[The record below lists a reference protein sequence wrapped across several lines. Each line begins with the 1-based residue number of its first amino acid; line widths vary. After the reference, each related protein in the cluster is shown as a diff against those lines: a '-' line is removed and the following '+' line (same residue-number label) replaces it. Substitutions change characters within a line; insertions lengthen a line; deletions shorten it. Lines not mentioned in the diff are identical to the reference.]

1 MIDAV
6 KEAMHGWVL
15 PVIAGVLVSFLTWLV
30 VSNQAMDTRISLVE
44 NDIEGINKVQDK
56 RVNQFEEIN
65 DQLTCM
71 LLISGED
78 LDARRDCIK

>member
-1 MIDAV
+1 MNQM
-6 KEAMHGWVL
+6 KEALNGWVL
-15 PVIAGVLVSFLTWLV
+15 PVMSGVLISFLTWLV

-44 NDIEGINKVQDK
+44 NDIKGINKVQDK

-71 LLISGED
+71 LLISGDD
-78 LDARRDCIK
+78 LEARRECIK